1 MNSARILELEAER
14 GEAVEFLQTCARM
27 MQVDIEIGNR
37 ENPMGG
43 NFVKDALQRVRELD
57 ELIIKGK
64 NAMSDDMKT
73 PLTEEQQIL
82 QDEQEAVYLEGQIL
96 ALRWMRQ
103 RAHDYTPSQKNA
115 DLLRLWIGRNRG
127 GVLTVDNLEDAFL
140 AMQSHLE
147 TVPVVINKV
156 EIQKEVLPPWG
167 KLRNRADI
175 DAISREQ
182 YREWLKNPQFVAE
195 VEAVLQRKKQWA
207 TENK

>member
-1 MNSARILELEAER
+1 
-14 GEAVEFLQTCARM
+14 
-27 MQVDIEIGNR
+27 
-37 ENPMGG
+37 
-43 NFVKDALQRVRELD
+43 
-57 ELIIKGK
+57 
-64 NAMSDDMKT
+64 MSDDMKT